1 VCAKEVGL
9 PFTAILKELVDNV
22 DGAEGAIFLEA
33 DGEAVQ
39 CFAKGDV
46 ELLKLKA
53 AYVALTT
60 QLCRDVS
67 LKAELTTRGTV
78 LIAYEGASFLV
89 DELTNGYMVMLE
101 MQPLANL
108 GQAMHK
114 IKSTSAK
121 LQKEL

>member
-1 VCAKEVGL
+1 VCL
-9 PFTAILKELVDNV
+9 PFTAILKELVENV

-39 CFAKGDV
+39 WFAKGDA

-60 QLCRDVS
+60 NLCRDVS
-67 LKAELTTRGTV
+67 QTANLTTQGTM

-89 DELTNGYMVMLE
+89 NELTNGYMVMLE
-101 MQPLANL
+101 MQPMANI
-108 GQAMHK
+108 GQAMHR
-114 IKSTSAK
+114 IKTTTAK
-121 LQKEL
+121 LQREL

>member
-1 VCAKEVGL
+1 VCL
-9 PFTAILKELVDNV
+9 PFTAILKDLVENV
-22 DGAEGAIFLEA
+22 DGAEGEIFLES

-39 CFAKGDV
+39 WFAKGDA

-67 LKAELTTRGTV
+67 LKAALTTRGTV
-78 LIAYEGASFLV
+78 LISYEGASFLV
-89 DELTNGYMVMLE
+89 NELTNGYMVMLE

-114 IKSTSAK
+114 IKATSER